1 MQEILVF
8 AQCQKKDV
16 CIPLFLPHHPFWLMP
31 GLYANTFSFLVIAD
45 SLPMVRIY
53 GCEMSQNFDRLSLI
67 VVKLDNLRA
76 QLKRLLLWRA
86 MVFFTGWVFNTNSCQ
101 M

>member
-16 CIPLFLPHHPFWLMP
+16 CIPLFLSHHPFWLMP
-31 GLYANTFSFLVIAD
+31 GPYANTFPFLVIAD

-53 GCEMSQNFDRLSLI
+53 GREMPQIFDRLSLI
-67 VVKLDNLRA
+67 VVMLDNLRA
-76 QLKRLLLWRA
+76 QLKGLLLWRA
-86 MVFFTGWVFNTNSCQ
+86 MTMKVMVFFTES
-101 M
+101 